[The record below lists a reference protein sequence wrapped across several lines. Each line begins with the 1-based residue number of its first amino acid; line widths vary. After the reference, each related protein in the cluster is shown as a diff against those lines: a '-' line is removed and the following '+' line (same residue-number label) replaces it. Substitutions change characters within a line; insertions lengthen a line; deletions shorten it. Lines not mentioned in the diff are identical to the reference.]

1 MAALEAAINKSKGL
15 MMSDFDLQSALLE
28 ANKERALIYLAIFRE
43 IRKRH
48 GEEEAIDVIRAALIE
63 RGRAF
68 GETLKQFG
76 PRNFRGLCDSFA
88 YVPDG
93 GKMFDPEEIRCDGSG
108 LELKMKKC
116 PLKEAWQSAGV
127 SDEELKT
134 LLKCAS
140 AMDVG
145 TMDAAGFALKI
156 KTWQPGEEG
165 CCYLEITEQ

>member
-1 MAALEAAINKSKGL
+1 
-15 MMSDFDLQSALLE
+15 MMCNYDLQSALHE

-43 IRKRH
+43 IQKRH
-48 GEEEAIDVIRAALIE
+48 GEEEAIDVMRAALIE
-63 RGRAF
+63 RGQAF
-68 GETLKQFG
+68 GNTLKQFA
-76 PRNFRGLCDSFA
+76 PRDFRGLCDSFA

-93 GKMFDPEEIRCDGSG
+93 GKMFAPEEIRCDESG
-108 LELKMKKC
+108 LKLKMKKC

-127 SDEELKT
+127 TDEELKT

-145 TMDAAGFALKI
+145 TMAAAGFALKI

-165 CCYLEITEQ
+165 CCYLEITEK